1 MPGKLKHGERM
12 IIAEI
17 NLIPLIDIALILLII
32 FMVLTPVLVQSQI
45 RVRLPKAATGS
56 AVSKAIEVT
65 LTKDGKV
72 FVQGK
77 PTTLGDMERE
87 LQLRLG
93 GAQEK
98 TVLVQAD
105 REVPVERV
113 VRVLDAGRKLGVG
126 KLGVGVT
133 STERP

>member
-1 MPGKLKHGERM
+1 MPGKLKHEGRK
-12 IIAEI
+12 IIAEM

-45 RVRLPKAATGS
+45 QVQLPKASTGA

-65 LTKDGKV
+65 LTSDGRL
-72 FVQGK
+72 FVEGK
-77 PTTLGDMERE
+77 SVRLADIERE

-93 GAQEK
+93 GAREK

-105 REVPVERV
+105 KDVPIERIV
-113 VRVLDAGRKLGVG
+113 KVLDAGRKLGVG
-126 KLGVGVT
+126 KLGIGVT
-133 STERP
+133 SER